1 MYNFTKTSHDA
12 NWREFKQPLFRKNKR
27 DLLPLIMRKTQAT
40 NNSSKDSAEKRT
52 RQESTSASGA
62 SDEDKLSEVT
72 ELRERVSHLEEIIYV
87 LCQCPNMPVHI
98 KDMCA
103 SYIKP
108 PQGPVFCA
116 LYLVKFTRCNLFN
129 CGSNLQTIQ

>member
-1 MYNFTKTSHDA
+1 MYNFAKTSHDA

-40 NNSSKDSAEKRT
+40 NNSSKDSAEKRS
-52 RQESTSASGA
+52 RQESASASCA
-62 SDEDKLSEVT
+62 SDEDKLLELAEV
-72 ELRERVSHLEEIIYV
+72 RERVAHLEEIIYV

-98 KDMCA
+98 KDMCT

-108 PQGPVFCA
+108 PQG
-116 LYLVKFTRCNLFN
+116 
-129 CGSNLQTIQ
+129 

>member
-40 NNSSKDSAEKRT
+40 NSSKDSAAEKRA
-52 RQESTSASGA
+52 RQESTSVSGA
-62 SDEDKLSEVT
+62 SDEDKLSDLAEV
-72 ELRERVSHLEEIIYV
+72 RERVRHLEEIIYV

-98 KDMCA
+98 KDMCT

-108 PQGPVFCA
+108 PQG
-116 LYLVKFTRCNLFN
+116 
-129 CGSNLQTIQ
+129 